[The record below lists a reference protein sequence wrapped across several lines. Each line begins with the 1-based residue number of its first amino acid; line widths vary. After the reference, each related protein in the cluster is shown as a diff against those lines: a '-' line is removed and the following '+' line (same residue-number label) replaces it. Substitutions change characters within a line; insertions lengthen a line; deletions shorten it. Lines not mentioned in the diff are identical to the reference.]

1 MESTQ
6 PTKHSHRSARSR
18 PIVQPLDKQQ
28 ARRLESLYED
38 SPAVNTIDWGTIHKD
53 ADEGVINVQ
62 NFNTRLTDFQKQQEK
77 NKNDR
82 IIINVCG
89 QRYETW
95 RTTLELYPDTLLG
108 NEKKRKYYYDKNRKE
123 YFFDRHRGCFEAIL
137 YYYQSHGRLRRPEY
151 IPLDI
156 FIEEVT

>member
-6 PTKHSHRSARSR
+6 PAKHSHRISRSR
-18 PIVQPLDKQQ
+18 PIVQPLAKQE

-38 SPAVNTIDWGTIHKD
+38 SPAVNTIDWSTIHKD
-53 ADEGVINVQ
+53 ADDDVINVQ
-62 NFNTRLTDFQKQQEK
+62 NFNTRLMDFQKQQEK

-108 NEKKRKYYYDKNRKE
+108 NEK
-123 YFFDRHRGCFEAIL
+123 
-137 YYYQSHGRLRRPEY
+137 
-151 IPLDI
+151 
-156 FIEEVT
+156 